1 MHTDRSADRPRG
13 RDDVVF
19 RQLDDE
25 WVLFDPTADRLH
37 ALNLTAALVWSH
49 CTGEHDPSA
58 IAAAV
63 GEAFDPPVAGGD
75 ILADVR
81 ATLDRFRA
89 EGLFA

>member
-1 MHTDRSADRPRG
+1 M
-13 RDDVVF
+13 F

-25 WVLFDPTADRLH
+25 WVLFDPQADRVH

-49 CTGEHDPSA
+49 CTGERDAAA

-63 GEAFDPPVAGGD
+63 GGSFDPPLASAD
-75 ILADVR
+75 ILADVE
-81 ATLDRFRA
+81 ATILRLRE